1 MNKIKEIILSYATM
15 VNPTEEQKYI
25 AEIRL
30 RECMNCEQWK
40 ENSLGIEYCDMCGC
54 ATKGKIFSPKGA
66 GACPLKKWK
75 I

>member
-15 VNPTEEQKYI
+15 VNPSDEQKVI

-30 RECMNCEQWK
+30 ETCMECEEWK
-40 ENSLGIEYCDMCGC
+40 ENSVGIQYCNMCGC
-54 ATKGKIFSPKGA
+54 ATKGKVFSPKGIQ
-66 GACPLKKWK
+66 ACPLNKWK